1 MIMNKGQKTYGN
13 CFSEF
18 EDITTKKRDI
28 PIQVLYDYEKHYME
42 LLKKYSTEITM
53 IHNMLK
59 EFRDEQKTFYGTVLP
74 KIIQKLKEDDGIDS
88 KIKSVWVEQLTAN
101 MERSFSLSESLI
113 NDFAIK
119 NINQFKNAVNEKLG
133 KEYYENIS
141 TG

>member
-1 MIMNKGQKTYGN
+1 MNKGQKTYGN

-18 EDITTKKRDI
+18 EDIATKKRDI

-42 LLKKYSTEITM
+42 LLKKYSPEITM

-59 EFRDEQKTFYGTVLP
+59 EFRDEQKTFYDTVLP

-101 MERSFSLSESLI
+101 MERSFSLSE
-113 NDFAIK
+113 
-119 NINQFKNAVNEKLG
+119 
-133 KEYYENIS
+133 
-141 TG
+141 

>member
-1 MIMNKGQKTYGN
+1 MNKGQKTYGN

-18 EDITTKKRDI
+18 EDIATKKRDI

-42 LLKKYSTEITM
+42 LLKKYSPEITM

-113 NDFAIK
+113 NEFAIK
-119 NINQFKNAVNEKLG
+119 NIKQFKNAATE
-133 KEYYENIS
+133 
-141 TG
+141 

>member
-1 MIMNKGQKTYGN
+1 MNKEQKAYGN

-18 EDITTKKRDI
+18 EDIATKKRDI
-28 PIQVLYDYEKHYME
+28 PIQVLYEYEKHYME
-42 LLKKYSTEITM
+42 LLKKHSTEITM

-59 EFRDEQKTFYGTVLP
+59 EFRDEQKTFYDTVLP
-74 KIIQKLKEDDGIDS
+74 NIIQKLKEDDRIDS

-101 MERSFSLSESLI
+101 MDRSFSLSESLI

-141 TG
+141 TD

>member
-1 MIMNKGQKTYGN
+1 MIMNKEQKIYGN

-18 EDITTKKRDI
+18 EDIATKKRDI

-42 LLKKYSTEITM
+42 LLKKHSTEITM
-53 IHNMLK
+53 IYNMLK

-74 KIIQKLKEDDGIDS
+74 NIIQKLEEDDGIDS
-88 KIKSVWVEQLTAN
+88 KIKSVQVEQLTAN

-113 NDFAIK
+113 NEFAIK

-141 TG
+141 TD